1 MTYVDVTR
9 WLFMEIINKSVILSA
24 LNVIVSINI

>member
-1 MTYVDVTR
+1 MTYVDVTH

-24 LNVIVSINI
+24 VMLLCL